1 MLLIIIFLL
10 LLLVGI
16 WLRFFLLKREIRKM
30 GNIIRRAH
38 DEKSNE
44 QITVSSQDKDIVEL
58 ANTINLLFGD
68 IHDERS
74 DHERYRLE
82 SSKNLGNISHD
93 LRTPLTS
100 VIGYI
105 QLLRSG
111 DASGQK
117 EQWYLDVASK
127 RAAMLKQLV
136 DGLYELTC
144 LDTHIYPFEIEVVE
158 INAQLANEV
167 ASYYDKFMEIS
178 EEPVIELEDSPLP
191 ILADKSAL
199 TRIFDNLLQN
209 MIQHRG
215 TDIHISSK
223 RVHNSVQV
231 CFSNKVTGLPAETAT
246 RLFER
251 FFSGDKSRSGQGSG
265 LGLSIVKEFVEQMG
279 GHITS
284 NYQSGVL
291 SFVMEWPVTTMRF
304 KD

>member
-1 MLLIIIFLL
+1 
-10 LLLVGI
+10 
-16 WLRFFLLKREIRKM
+16 M
-30 GNIIRRAH
+30 GSIIRRAH

-44 QITVSSQDKDIVEL
+44 QIMVSSQDKDVLEL

-82 SSKNLGNISHD
+82 FNKNLENISHD

-100 VIGYI
+100 VMGYI

-111 DASGQK
+111 VESAQK
-117 EQWYLDVASK
+117 EQWYLDIASK

-136 DGLYELTC
+136 NSLYELTC
-144 LDTHIYPFEIEVVE
+144 LDAHIYPFEIELVD

-167 ASYYDKFMEIS
+167 ASYYDKFTEIS
-178 EEPVIELEDSPLP
+178 EEPVIELEDSPLT

-199 TRIFDNLLQN
+199 SRGFDNLLQN
-209 MIQHRG
+209 IIQHSG

-223 RVHNSVQV
+223 RVQNSAQI
-231 CFSNKVTGLPAETAT
+231 CFSNKAAGLSAETASN
-246 RLFER
+246 LFKR

-279 GHITS
+279 GRITS

-291 SFVMEWPVTTMRF
+291 SFVMEWPVTTIQRAS
-304 KD
+304 K